1 MADYQERW
9 RMSLNSLGLGIKFQQ
24 GRRELFSINRHKLHY
39 FLEIIFYLK
48 FKTILLHTANC
59 AL

>member
-1 MADYQERW
+1 MEDVSEQLGFGCSISTGREV
-9 RMSLNSLGLGIKFQQ
+9 LNT
-24 GRRELFSINRHKLHY
+24 NRQKLCC

-59 AL
+59 ALRYLTVS